1 MPALLIA
8 GLSPWGVAPY
18 KQTRLLKRHLG
29 CCNPIMLKVG
39 FHGMASL
46 TSLMPGLAAFSNY
59 RFGNDFSRDLFAGLS
74 VAAVALPVSIAYAE
88 LAGLSPAVGLYAS
101 IGPLLA
107 YALFGTSPQLMVN
120 PDAASCAIL
129 AAAVTPL
136 AGGDPSLYLTLA
148 TALTLFTGVLCLLA
162 SAFRLGAMADFL
174 SKPILVGF
182 LNGIALSI
190 FLGQIGKVLGFQ
202 IIASRILPK
211 LLEIVSSLPT
221 THLPTLL
228 VTLFSVA
235 VLLLVKKFVARIPA
249 ALAVLVLS
257 AVVVKLFDLQS
268 LGVAV
273 LAPVPAGLPMP
284 TLPMVPL
291 ETMPKLLASAAGLAL
306 VLFTSGTIT
315 SRSFASRGGYDVDV
329 DRELVAYGA
338 ANIAASLGGGFVVTG
353 AASRTAM
360 AVTAGGKTQ
369 VTGLVAAAMIA
380 VVMLFFT
387 GPLQFVPLAALG
399 VVLISAAL
407 SLLDFSS
414 LRQFWRMDRREFGL
428 SLVTTAGVVVVGS
441 INGILVA
448 VALAIVRFVKHTARP
463 SVELLGKEKG
473 LPGLHSIDR
482 HTSAKAIP
490 GLVLFRFNAPLVFF
504 NADHF
509 KQCALKA
516 VQASGDDLRWF
527 VIDTIPISEIDI
539 NGVVVLKDLKQRLA
553 SQNVQLV
560 LAGRQSEFLTRMRH
574 MGEPAENVSELT
586 YPTLRQAVNAFH
598 GQ

>member
-1 MPALLIA
+1 
-8 GLSPWGVAPY
+8 
-18 KQTRLLKRHLG
+18 
-29 CCNPIMLKVG
+29 
-39 FHGMASL
+39 
-46 TSLMPGLAAFSNY
+46 MPGLAALRSY
-59 RFGNDFSRDLFAGLS
+59 RFGSDFSSDLFAGLS

-136 AGGDPSLYLTLA
+136 AGGDPSLYLSLA
-148 TALTLFTGVLCLLA
+148 TALTLFTGILCMLA
-162 SAFRLGAMADFL
+162 SVFRLGVLANFL
-174 SKPILVGF
+174 SRPILVGF

-202 IIASRILPK
+202 ITASKIVPK
-211 LLEIVSSLPT
+211 LLEIISKLPST
-221 THLPTLL
+221 QMPTLL
-228 VTLFSVA
+228 VTLFSIA
-235 VLLLVKKFVARIPA
+235 VLVLVRKFIKQVPA

-273 LAPVPAGLPMP
+273 LAPVPAGLPALA
-284 TLPMVPL
+284 LPIVPL
-291 ETMPKLLASAAGLAL
+291 DTVPQLLGSGAGLAL

-315 SRSFASRGGYDVDV
+315 SRSFASRGGYEVDV

-338 ANIAASLGGGFVVTG
+338 ANIASSLAQGFVVTG
-353 AASRTAM
+353 ADSRTAM

-369 VTGLVAAAMIA
+369 VTGLVAAAVIA
-380 VVMLFFT
+380 LVLLFFT

-414 LRQFWRMDRREFGL
+414 LRLLWRMDRRECGL
-428 SLVTTAGVVVVGS
+428 SLVTTAGVVALGS
-441 INGILVA
+441 INGILIA

-504 NADHF
+504 NAEHF

-516 VQASGDDLRWF
+516 AKASGEDLRWF
-527 VIDTIPISEIDI
+527 VIDTIPISDIDI
-539 NGVVVLKDLKQRLA
+539 NGVTVLKDLKQKLA
-553 SQNVQLV
+553 GQNVKLV
-560 LAGRQSEFLTRMRH
+560 LAGRQSEIETGLRQI
-574 MGEPAENVSELT
+574 GEQVKNVSELT
-586 YPTLRQAVNAFH
+586 YPTLRQAVNAFSTR
-598 GQ
+598 

>member
-1 MPALLIA
+1 
-8 GLSPWGVAPY
+8 
-18 KQTRLLKRHLG
+18 
-29 CCNPIMLKVG
+29 
-39 FHGMASL
+39 MASL
-46 TSLMPGLAAFSNY
+46 TSLMPGLAALRSY
-59 RFGNDFSRDLFAGLS
+59 RFGSDFNSDLFAGLS

-136 AGGDPSLYLTLA
+136 AGGDPSLYLSLA
-148 TALTLFTGVLCLLA
+148 TALTLFTGILCMLA
-162 SAFRLGAMADFL
+162 SVFRLGVLANFL
-174 SKPILVGF
+174 SRPILVGF

-202 IIASRILPK
+202 VTASKIVPK
-211 LLEIVSSLPT
+211 LLEIISKLPST
-221 THLPTLL
+221 QMPTLL
-228 VTLFSVA
+228 VTLFSIA
-235 VLLLVKKFVARIPA
+235 VLLLVRKFITKVPA

-273 LAPVPAGLPMP
+273 LAPVPAGLPALA
-284 TLPMVPL
+284 LPIVPL
-291 ETMPKLLASAAGLAL
+291 DTVPQLLGSGAGLAL

-315 SRSFASRGGYDVDV
+315 SRSFASRGGYEVDV

-338 ANIAASLGGGFVVTG
+338 ANIAASLAQGFVVTG
-353 AASRTAM
+353 ADSRTAM

-369 VTGLVAAAMIA
+369 VTGLVAAAVIA
-380 VVMLFFT
+380 LVLLFFT

-414 LRQFWRMDRREFGL
+414 LRLLWRMDRRECGL
-428 SLVTTAGVVVVGS
+428 SLVTTAGVVALGS
-441 INGILVA
+441 INGILIA

-504 NADHF
+504 NAEHF

-516 VQASGDDLRWF
+516 ARASGEDLRWF
-527 VIDTIPISEIDI
+527 VIDTIPISDIDI
-539 NGVVVLKDLKQRLA
+539 NGVTVLKDLKQKLA
-553 SQNVQLV
+553 GQNVKLV
-560 LAGRQSEFLTRMRH
+560 LAGRQSEIETGLRQI
-574 MGEPAENVSELT
+574 GEQVENVSELT
-586 YPTLRQAVNAFH
+586 YPTLRQAVNAFSTR
-598 GQ
+598 

>member
-1 MPALLIA
+1 
-8 GLSPWGVAPY
+8 
-18 KQTRLLKRHLG
+18 
-29 CCNPIMLKVG
+29 
-39 FHGMASL
+39 
-46 TSLMPGLAAFSNY
+46 MPGLAALRNY

-129 AAAVTPL
+129 AAAVAPL
-136 AGGDPSLYLTLA
+136 AGGDPSLYLSLA

-202 IIASRILPK
+202 IDASRILPK

-221 THLPTLL
+221 THLPTVL

-235 VLLLVKKFVARIPA
+235 VLLVVKRFVARIPA

-273 LAPVPAGLPMP
+273 LAPVPAGLPLP
-284 TLPMVPL
+284 SLPMVPL
-291 ETMPKLLASAAGLAL
+291 ETIPKLLASAAGLAL

-353 AASRTAM
+353 ADSRTAM

-380 VVMLFFT
+380 VVLLFFT

-428 SLVTTAGVVVVGS
+428 SLVTTAGVVAVGS

-448 VALAIVRFVKHTARP
+448 VTLAIVRFVKHTARP

-509 KQCALKA
+509 KQCALTAAK
-516 VQASGDDLRWF
+516 ASGDDLRWF

-560 LAGRQSEFLTRMRH
+560 LAGRQSEFVTRMRQ
-574 MGEPAENVSELT
+574 MGEPTENVSELT

>member
-1 MPALLIA
+1 
-8 GLSPWGVAPY
+8 
-18 KQTRLLKRHLG
+18 
-29 CCNPIMLKVG
+29 MLKVG
-39 FHGMASL
+39 FLRMASL

-136 AGGDPSLYLTLA
+136 AGGDPSLYLSLA

-463 SVELLGKEKG
+463 SVEFLGKEKG

-509 KQCALKA
+509 NQCALKA

-539 NGVVVLKDLKQRLA
+539 NGVVLLKDLKQRLA

-560 LAGRQSEFLTRMRH
+560 LAGRQSEFVTRMRH

>member
-1 MPALLIA
+1 
-8 GLSPWGVAPY
+8 
-18 KQTRLLKRHLG
+18 
-29 CCNPIMLKVG
+29 
-39 FHGMASL
+39 MASL
-46 TSLMPGLAAFSNY
+46 TSLMPGLAALRSY
-59 RFGNDFSRDLFAGLS
+59 RFGRDFNSDLFAGLS

-136 AGGDPSLYLTLA
+136 AGGDPSLYLSLA
-148 TALTLFTGVLCLLA
+148 TALTLFTGILCMLA
-162 SAFRLGAMADFL
+162 SVFRLGVLANFL
-174 SKPILVGF
+174 SRPILVGF

-202 IIASRILPK
+202 VTASKIVPK
-211 LLEIVSSLPT
+211 LLEIISKLPST
-221 THLPTLL
+221 QMPTLL
-228 VTLFSVA
+228 VTLFSIA
-235 VLLLVKKFVARIPA
+235 VLLLVRKFITKVPA

-257 AVVVKLFDLQS
+257 AVVVKLFDLQT

-273 LAPVPAGLPMP
+273 LAPVPAGLPSLA
-284 TLPMVPL
+284 LPIVPL
-291 ETMPKLLASAAGLAL
+291 DTVPQLLGSGAGLAL

-315 SRSFASRGGYDVDV
+315 SRSFASRGGYEVDV

-338 ANIAASLGGGFVVTG
+338 ANIASSLAQGFVVTG
-353 AASRTAM
+353 ADSRTAM
-360 AVTAGGKTQ
+360 AVTAGAKTQ
-369 VTGLVAAAMIA
+369 VTGLVAAAVIA
-380 VVMLFFT
+380 LVLLFFT

-414 LRQFWRMDRREFGL
+414 LRLLWRMDRRECGL
-428 SLVTTAGVVVVGS
+428 SLVTTAGVVALGS
-441 INGILVA
+441 INGILIA

-504 NADHF
+504 NAEHF

-516 VQASGDDLRWF
+516 ARASGEDLRWF
-527 VIDTIPISEIDI
+527 VIDTIPISDIDI
-539 NGVVVLKDLKQRLA
+539 NGVTVLKDLKQKLA
-553 SQNVQLV
+553 GQNVKLV
-560 LAGRQSEFLTRMRH
+560 LAGRQSEIETGLRQI
-574 MGEPAENVSELT
+574 GEQVENVSELT
-586 YPTLRQAVNAFH
+586 FPTLRQAVNAFSTR
-598 GQ
+598 

>member
-1 MPALLIA
+1 
-8 GLSPWGVAPY
+8 
-18 KQTRLLKRHLG
+18 
-29 CCNPIMLKVG
+29 
-39 FHGMASL
+39 MASL
-46 TSLMPGLAAFSNY
+46 TSLMPGLAALRNY

-235 VLLLVKKFVARIPA
+235 VLLVVKRFVARIPA

-273 LAPVPAGLPMP
+273 LAPVPAGLPLP
-284 TLPMVPL
+284 SLPMVPL
-291 ETMPKLLASAAGLAL
+291 ETIPKLLASAAGLAL

-353 AASRTAM
+353 ADSRTAM

-380 VVMLFFT
+380 VVLLFFT

-428 SLVTTAGVVVVGS
+428 SLVTTAGVVAVGS

-516 VQASGDDLRWF
+516 AKASGEDLRWF

-560 LAGRQSEFLTRMRH
+560 LAGRQSEFVTRMRH

>member
-1 MPALLIA
+1 
-8 GLSPWGVAPY
+8 
-18 KQTRLLKRHLG
+18 
-29 CCNPIMLKVG
+29 
-39 FHGMASL
+39 
-46 TSLMPGLAAFSNY
+46 MPGLAALRNY

-129 AAAVTPL
+129 AAAVAPL
-136 AGGDPSLYLTLA
+136 AGGDPSLYLSLA

-202 IIASRILPK
+202 IDASRILPK

-221 THLPTLL
+221 THLPTVL

-235 VLLLVKKFVARIPA
+235 VLLVVKRFVARIPA

-273 LAPVPAGLPMP
+273 LAPVPAGLPLP
-284 TLPMVPL
+284 SLPMVPL
-291 ETMPKLLASAAGLAL
+291 ENIPKLLASAAGLAL

-315 SRSFASRGGYDVDV
+315 SRSFASRGGYDVDL

-338 ANIAASLGGGFVVTG
+338 ANIAATVGGGFVVTG
-353 AASRTAM
+353 ADSRTAM
-360 AVTAGGKTQ
+360 AVTAGGKTR

-380 VVMLFFT
+380 VVLLFFT

-428 SLVTTAGVVVVGS
+428 SLVTTAGVVAVGS

-490 GLVLFRFNAPLVFF
+490 GLVLFRFNAPMVFF

-516 VQASGDDLRWF
+516 AKASGEDLRWF

-560 LAGRQSEFLTRMRH
+560 LAGRQSEFVTRMRH
-574 MGEPAENVSELT
+574 MGEPIENVSELT

>member
-1 MPALLIA
+1 
-8 GLSPWGVAPY
+8 
-18 KQTRLLKRHLG
+18 
-29 CCNPIMLKVG
+29 
-39 FHGMASL
+39 MASL
-46 TSLMPGLAAFSNY
+46 TSLMPGLAALRSY
-59 RFGNDFSRDLFAGLS
+59 RFGSDFNSDLFAGLS

-136 AGGDPSLYLTLA
+136 AGGDPSLYLSLA
-148 TALTLFTGVLCLLA
+148 TALTLFTGILCMLA
-162 SAFRLGAMADFL
+162 SVFRLGVLANFL
-174 SKPILVGF
+174 SRPILVGF

-202 IIASRILPK
+202 VTASKIVPK
-211 LLEIVSSLPT
+211 LLEIISKLPST
-221 THLPTLL
+221 QMPTLL
-228 VTLFSVA
+228 VTLFSIA
-235 VLLLVKKFVARIPA
+235 VLLLVRKFITKVPA

-273 LAPVPAGLPMP
+273 LAPVPAGLPALA
-284 TLPMVPL
+284 LPIVPL
-291 ETMPKLLASAAGLAL
+291 DTVPQLLGSGAGLAL

-315 SRSFASRGGYDVDV
+315 SRSFASRGGYEVDV

-338 ANIAASLGGGFVVTG
+338 ANIASSLAQGFVVTG
-353 AASRTAM
+353 ADSRTAM

-369 VTGLVAAAMIA
+369 VTGLVAAAVIA
-380 VVMLFFT
+380 LVLLFFT

-414 LRQFWRMDRREFGL
+414 LRLLWRMDRRECGL
-428 SLVTTAGVVVVGS
+428 SLVTTAGVVALGS
-441 INGILVA
+441 INGILIA

-504 NADHF
+504 NAEHF

-516 VQASGDDLRWF
+516 ARASGDDLRWF
-527 VIDTIPISEIDI
+527 VIDTIPISDIDI
-539 NGVVVLKDLKQRLA
+539 NGVTVLKDLKQKLA
-553 SQNVQLV
+553 GQNVKLV
-560 LAGRQSEFLTRMRH
+560 LAGRQSEIETGLRQI
-574 MGEPAENVSELT
+574 GEQVENVSELT
-586 YPTLRQAVNAFH
+586 YPTLRQAVNAFSTR
-598 GQ
+598 

>member
-1 MPALLIA
+1 MA
-8 GLSPWGVAPY
+8 GLEAL
-18 KQTRLLKRHLG
+18 R
-29 CCNPIMLKVG
+29 
-39 FHGMASL
+39 
-46 TSLMPGLAAFSNY
+46 NY
-59 RFGNDFSRDLFAGLS
+59 RIGNDFSRDLFAGLS

-136 AGGDPSLYLTLA
+136 AGGDPSLYLSLA

-211 LLEIVSSLPT
+211 LLEIVLSLPT
-221 THLPTLL
+221 THLPTVL
-228 VTLFSVA
+228 VTLLSVA
-235 VLLLVKKFVARIPA
+235 VLLLVERFVAQIPA

-284 TLPMVPL
+284 SLPMVPL

-387 GPLQFVPLAALG
+387 GSLQFVPLAALG

-407 SLLDFSS
+407 SMLDFSS

-428 SLVTTAGVVVVGS
+428 SMVTTAGVVVVGS

-516 VQASGDDLRWF
+516 AKASGEDLRWF

-560 LAGRQSEFLTRMRH
+560 LAGRQSEFVTRMRH

>member
-1 MPALLIA
+1 
-8 GLSPWGVAPY
+8 
-18 KQTRLLKRHLG
+18 
-29 CCNPIMLKVG
+29 
-39 FHGMASL
+39 MASL
-46 TSLMPGLAAFSNY
+46 TSLMPGLAALRSY
-59 RFGNDFSRDLFAGLS
+59 RFGSDFNSDLFAGLS

-136 AGGDPSLYLTLA
+136 AGGDPNLYLSLA
-148 TALTLFTGVLCLLA
+148 TALTLFTGILCMLA
-162 SAFRLGAMADFL
+162 SIFRLGVLANFL
-174 SKPILVGF
+174 SRPILVGF

-202 IIASRILPK
+202 VTASKIVPK
-211 LLEIVSSLPT
+211 LLEIISKLPST
-221 THLPTLL
+221 QMPTLL
-228 VTLFSVA
+228 VTLFSIA
-235 VLLLVKKFVARIPA
+235 VLVLVKKFITKVPA

-273 LAPVPAGLPMP
+273 LAPVPAGLPALA
-284 TLPMVPL
+284 LPIVPL
-291 ETMPKLLASAAGLAL
+291 DTVPQLLGSGAGLAL

-315 SRSFASRGGYDVDV
+315 SRSFASRGGYEVDV

-338 ANIAASLGGGFVVTG
+338 ANIASSLAQGFVVTG
-353 AASRTAM
+353 ADSRTAM

-369 VTGLVAAAMIA
+369 VTGLVAAAVIA
-380 VVMLFFT
+380 LVLLFFT

-414 LRQFWRMDRREFGL
+414 LRLLWRMDRRECGL
-428 SLVTTAGVVVVGS
+428 SLVTTAGVVALGS
-441 INGILVA
+441 INGILIA

-504 NADHF
+504 NAEHF

-516 VQASGDDLRWF
+516 ARASGEDLRWF
-527 VIDTIPISEIDI
+527 VIDTIPISDIDI
-539 NGVVVLKDLKQRLA
+539 NGVTVLKDLKQKLA
-553 SQNVQLV
+553 GQNVKLV
-560 LAGRQSEFLTRMRH
+560 LAGRQSEIETGLRQI
-574 MGEPAENVSELT
+574 GEQVENVSELT
-586 YPTLRQAVNAFH
+586 YPTLRQAVNAFSTR
-598 GQ
+598 

>member
-1 MPALLIA
+1 
-8 GLSPWGVAPY
+8 
-18 KQTRLLKRHLG
+18 
-29 CCNPIMLKVG
+29 
-39 FHGMASL
+39 MASL
-46 TSLMPGLAAFSNY
+46 TSLMPGLAALRSY
-59 RFGNDFSRDLFAGLS
+59 CFGSDFNSDLFAGLS

-136 AGGDPSLYLTLA
+136 AGGDPSLYLSLA
-148 TALTLFTGVLCLLA
+148 TALTLFTGILCMLA
-162 SAFRLGAMADFL
+162 SVFRLGVLANFL
-174 SKPILVGF
+174 SRPILVGF

-202 IIASRILPK
+202 VTASKIVPK
-211 LLEIVSSLPT
+211 LLEIISKLPST
-221 THLPTLL
+221 QMPTLL
-228 VTLFSVA
+228 VTLFSIA
-235 VLLLVKKFVARIPA
+235 VLLLVRKFITKVPA

-273 LAPVPAGLPMP
+273 LAPVPAGLPALA
-284 TLPMVPL
+284 LPIVPL
-291 ETMPKLLASAAGLAL
+291 DTVPQLLGSGAGLAL

-315 SRSFASRGGYDVDV
+315 SRSFASRGGYEVDV

-338 ANIAASLGGGFVVTG
+338 ANIASSLAQGFVVTG
-353 AASRTAM
+353 ADSRTAM

-369 VTGLVAAAMIA
+369 VTGLVAAAVIA
-380 VVMLFFT
+380 LVLLFFT

-407 SLLDFSS
+407 SLLDFAS
-414 LRQFWRMDRREFGL
+414 LRLLWRMDRRECGL
-428 SLVTTAGVVVVGS
+428 SLVTTAGVVALGS
-441 INGILVA
+441 INGILIA

-504 NADHF
+504 NAEHF

-516 VQASGDDLRWF
+516 DRASGEDLRWF
-527 VIDTIPISEIDI
+527 VIDTIPISDIDI
-539 NGVVVLKDLKQRLA
+539 NGVTVLKDLKQKLA
-553 SQNVQLV
+553 GQNVKLV
-560 LAGRQSEFLTRMRH
+560 LAGRQSEIETGLRQI
-574 MGEPAENVSELT
+574 GEQVENVSELT
-586 YPTLRQAVNAFH
+586 YPTLRQAVNAFSTR
-598 GQ
+598 

>member
-1 MPALLIA
+1 
-8 GLSPWGVAPY
+8 
-18 KQTRLLKRHLG
+18 
-29 CCNPIMLKVG
+29 MLKVG

-509 KQCALKA
+509 NQCALKA

-560 LAGRQSEFLTRMRH
+560 LAGRQSEFVTRMRH

>member
-1 MPALLIA
+1 
-8 GLSPWGVAPY
+8 
-18 KQTRLLKRHLG
+18 
-29 CCNPIMLKVG
+29 
-39 FHGMASL
+39 MASL
-46 TSLMPGLAAFSNY
+46 TSLMPGLAALRSY
-59 RFGNDFSRDLFAGLS
+59 RFGSDFNSDLFAGLS

-136 AGGDPSLYLTLA
+136 AGGDPSLYLSLA
-148 TALTLFTGVLCLLA
+148 TALTLFTGILCMLA
-162 SAFRLGAMADFL
+162 SVFRLGVLANFL
-174 SKPILVGF
+174 SRPILVGF

-202 IIASRILPK
+202 VTASKIVPK
-211 LLEIVSSLPT
+211 LLEIISKLPST
-221 THLPTLL
+221 QMPTLL
-228 VTLFSVA
+228 VTLFSIA
-235 VLLLVKKFVARIPA
+235 VLLLVRKFITKVPA

-273 LAPVPAGLPMP
+273 LAPVPAGLPALA
-284 TLPMVPL
+284 LPIVPL
-291 ETMPKLLASAAGLAL
+291 DTVPQLLGSGAGLAL

-315 SRSFASRGGYDVDV
+315 SRSFASRGGYEVDV

-338 ANIAASLGGGFVVTG
+338 ANIASSLAQGFVVTG
-353 AASRTAM
+353 ADSRTAM

-369 VTGLVAAAMIA
+369 VTGLVAAAVIA
-380 VVMLFFT
+380 LVLLFFT

-414 LRQFWRMDRREFGL
+414 LRLLWRMDRRECGL
-428 SLVTTAGVVVVGS
+428 SLVTTAGVVALGS
-441 INGILVA
+441 INGILIA

-504 NADHF
+504 NAEHF

-516 VQASGDDLRWF
+516 ARASGEDLRWF
-527 VIDTIPISEIDI
+527 VIDTIPISDIDI
-539 NGVVVLKDLKQRLA
+539 NGVTVLKDLKQKLA
-553 SQNVQLV
+553 GQNVKLV
-560 LAGRQSEFLTRMRH
+560 LAGRQSEIETGLRQI
-574 MGEPAENVSELT
+574 GEQVENVSELT
-586 YPTLRQAVNAFH
+586 YPTLRQAVNAFSTR
-598 GQ
+598 

>member
-1 MPALLIA
+1 
-8 GLSPWGVAPY
+8 
-18 KQTRLLKRHLG
+18 
-29 CCNPIMLKVG
+29 
-39 FHGMASL
+39 
-46 TSLMPGLAAFSNY
+46 MPGLAALRRY
-59 RFGNDFSRDLFAGLS
+59 RFASDFSHDLFAGLS

-88 LAGLSPAVGLYAS
+88 LAGLTPAVGLYAS
-101 IGPLLA
+101 IGPLLV

-129 AAAVTPL
+129 ASAVTPL
-136 AGGDPSLYLTLA
+136 AGGDPALYLSLA
-148 TALTLFTGVLCLLA
+148 TALTLFTGVLCVLA
-162 SAFRLGAMADFL
+162 SAFRLGVLANFL
-174 SKPILVGF
+174 SRPILVGF

-190 FLGQIGKVLGFQ
+190 FLGQIGKVLGFE
-202 IIASRILPK
+202 IAASRIVPK
-211 LLEIVSSLPT
+211 LLEIVSKLPST
-221 THLPTLL
+221 QLPTLL
-228 VTLFSVA
+228 VALFSVA
-235 VLLLVKKFVARIPA
+235 VLCMVQRFLSRVPA

-257 AVVVKLFDLQS
+257 AVLVKLFDLQS

-273 LAPVPAGLPMP
+273 LAPVPSGLPSP
-284 TLPMVPL
+284 TLPLVPL
-291 ETMPKLLASAAGLAL
+291 ESIPKLLGSAAGLAL

-338 ANIAASLGGGFVVTG
+338 ANIASSLSQGFVVTG
-353 AASRTAM
+353 ADSRTAM

-369 VTGLVAAAMIA
+369 VTGLVAAAVIA
-380 VVMLFFT
+380 LVLLFFT

-428 SLVTTAGVVVVGS
+428 SLVTTAGVVAVGS

-482 HTSAKAIP
+482 HTSAEAIP
-490 GLVLFRFNAPLVFF
+490 GMVLFRFNAPLVFF

-516 VQASGDDLRWF
+516 AQASDDGLRWF
-527 VIDTIPISEIDI
+527 VIDTIPISDIDL
-539 NGVVVLKDLKQRLA
+539 NGLAVLKDLQQRLA
-553 SQNVQLV
+553 SQNVKLV
-560 LAGRQSEFLTRMRH
+560 LAGRQSEIGAGLQRI
-574 MGEPAENVSELT
+574 GEPVENVSELT
-586 YPTLRQAVNAFH
+586 FPTLRQAVNAFKAL
-598 GQ
+598 

>member
-1 MPALLIA
+1 
-8 GLSPWGVAPY
+8 
-18 KQTRLLKRHLG
+18 
-29 CCNPIMLKVG
+29 
-39 FHGMASL
+39 MASL
-46 TSLMPGLAAFSNY
+46 TSLMPGLAALRSY
-59 RFGNDFSRDLFAGLS
+59 RFGSDFNSDLFAGLS

-136 AGGDPSLYLTLA
+136 AGGDPSLYLSLA
-148 TALTLFTGVLCLLA
+148 TALTLFTGILCMLA
-162 SAFRLGAMADFL
+162 SVFRLGVLANFL
-174 SKPILVGF
+174 SRPILVGF

-202 IIASRILPK
+202 VTASKIVPK
-211 LLEIVSSLPT
+211 LLEIISKLPST
-221 THLPTLL
+221 QMPTLL
-228 VTLFSVA
+228 VTLFSIA
-235 VLLLVKKFVARIPA
+235 VLLLVRKFITKVPA

-257 AVVVKLFDLQS
+257 AVVVKLFDLQT

-273 LAPVPAGLPMP
+273 LAPVPAGLPALA
-284 TLPMVPL
+284 LPIVPL
-291 ETMPKLLASAAGLAL
+291 DTVPQLLGSGAGLAL

-315 SRSFASRGGYDVDV
+315 SRSFASRGGYEVDV

-338 ANIAASLGGGFVVTG
+338 ANIASSLAQGFVVTG
-353 AASRTAM
+353 ADSRTAM
-360 AVTAGGKTQ
+360 AVTAGAKTQ
-369 VTGLVAAAMIA
+369 VTGLVAAAVIA
-380 VVMLFFT
+380 LVLLFFT

-414 LRQFWRMDRREFGL
+414 LRLLWRMDRRECGL
-428 SLVTTAGVVVVGS
+428 SLVTTAGVVALGS
-441 INGILVA
+441 INGILIA

-504 NADHF
+504 NAEHF

-516 VQASGDDLRWF
+516 ARASGEDLRWF
-527 VIDTIPISEIDI
+527 VIDTIPISDIDI
-539 NGVVVLKDLKQRLA
+539 NGVTVLKDLKQKLA
-553 SQNVQLV
+553 GQNVKLV
-560 LAGRQSEFLTRMRH
+560 LAGRQSEIETGLRQI
-574 MGEPAENVSELT
+574 GEQVENVSELT
-586 YPTLRQAVNAFH
+586 YPTLRQAVNAFSTR
-598 GQ
+598 

>member
-1 MPALLIA
+1 
-8 GLSPWGVAPY
+8 
-18 KQTRLLKRHLG
+18 
-29 CCNPIMLKVG
+29 
-39 FHGMASL
+39 
-46 TSLMPGLAAFSNY
+46 MPGLAALRSY
-59 RFGNDFSRDLFAGLS
+59 RFGSDFNSDLFAGLS

-136 AGGDPSLYLTLA
+136 AGGDPNLYLSLA
-148 TALTLFTGVLCLLA
+148 TALTLFTGILCMLA
-162 SAFRLGAMADFL
+162 SIFRLGVLANFL
-174 SKPILVGF
+174 SRPILVGF

-202 IIASRILPK
+202 VTASKIVPK
-211 LLEIVSSLPT
+211 LLEIISKLPST
-221 THLPTLL
+221 QMPTLL
-228 VTLFSVA
+228 VTLFSIA
-235 VLLLVKKFVARIPA
+235 VLVLVKKFITKVPA

-273 LAPVPAGLPMP
+273 LAPVPAGLPALA
-284 TLPMVPL
+284 LPIVPL
-291 ETMPKLLASAAGLAL
+291 DTVPQLLGSGAGLAL

-315 SRSFASRGGYDVDV
+315 SRSFASRGGYEVDV

-338 ANIAASLGGGFVVTG
+338 ANIASSLAQGFVVTG
-353 AASRTAM
+353 ADSRTAM

-369 VTGLVAAAMIA
+369 VTGLVAAAVIA
-380 VVMLFFT
+380 LVLLFFT

-414 LRQFWRMDRREFGL
+414 LRLLWRMDRRECGL
-428 SLVTTAGVVVVGS
+428 SLVTTAGVVALGS
-441 INGILVA
+441 INGILIA

-504 NADHF
+504 NAEHF

-516 VQASGDDLRWF
+516 ARASGEDLRWF
-527 VIDTIPISEIDI
+527 VIDTIPISDIDI
-539 NGVVVLKDLKQRLA
+539 NGVTVLKDLKQKLA
-553 SQNVQLV
+553 GQNVKLV
-560 LAGRQSEFLTRMRH
+560 LAGRQSEIETGLRQI
-574 MGEPAENVSELT
+574 GEQVENVSELT
-586 YPTLRQAVNAFH
+586 YPTLRQAVNAFSTR
-598 GQ
+598 

>member
-1 MPALLIA
+1 
-8 GLSPWGVAPY
+8 
-18 KQTRLLKRHLG
+18 
-29 CCNPIMLKVG
+29 
-39 FHGMASL
+39 
-46 TSLMPGLAAFSNY
+46 MPGLAALRSY
-59 RFGNDFSRDLFAGLS
+59 RFGRDFNSDLFAGLS

-136 AGGDPSLYLTLA
+136 AGGDPSLYLSLA
-148 TALTLFTGVLCLLA
+148 TALTLFTGILCMLA
-162 SAFRLGAMADFL
+162 SVFRLGVLANFL
-174 SKPILVGF
+174 SRPILVGF

-202 IIASRILPK
+202 VTASKIVPK
-211 LLEIVSSLPT
+211 LLEIISKLPST
-221 THLPTLL
+221 QMPTLL
-228 VTLFSVA
+228 VTLFSIA
-235 VLLLVKKFVARIPA
+235 VLLLVRKFITKVPA

-273 LAPVPAGLPMP
+273 LAPVPAGLPALA
-284 TLPMVPL
+284 LPIVPL
-291 ETMPKLLASAAGLAL
+291 DTVPQLLGSGAGLAL

-315 SRSFASRGGYDVDV
+315 SRSFASRGGYEVDV

-338 ANIAASLGGGFVVTG
+338 ANIASSLAQGFVVTG
-353 AASRTAM
+353 ADSRTAM
-360 AVTAGGKTQ
+360 AVTAGAKTQ
-369 VTGLVAAAMIA
+369 VTGLVAAAVIA
-380 VVMLFFT
+380 LVLLFFT

-414 LRQFWRMDRREFGL
+414 LRLLWRMDRRECGL
-428 SLVTTAGVVVVGS
+428 SLVTTAGVVALGS
-441 INGILVA
+441 INGILIA

-504 NADHF
+504 NAEHF

-516 VQASGDDLRWF
+516 ARASGEDLRWF
-527 VIDTIPISEIDI
+527 VIDTIPISDIDI
-539 NGVVVLKDLKQRLA
+539 NGVTVLKDLKQKLA
-553 SQNVQLV
+553 GQNVKLV
-560 LAGRQSEFLTRMRH
+560 LAGRQSEIETGLRQI
-574 MGEPAENVSELT
+574 GEQVENVSELT
-586 YPTLRQAVNAFH
+586 YPTLRQAVNAFSTR
-598 GQ
+598 

>member
-1 MPALLIA
+1 
-8 GLSPWGVAPY
+8 
-18 KQTRLLKRHLG
+18 
-29 CCNPIMLKVG
+29 
-39 FHGMASL
+39 
-46 TSLMPGLAAFSNY
+46 MPGLAALRNY

-74 VAAVALPVSIAYAE
+74 VAAVALPVSIAYAG

-129 AAAVTPL
+129 AAAVAPL
-136 AGGDPSLYLTLA
+136 AGGDPSLYLSLA

-202 IIASRILPK
+202 IEASRILPK

-221 THLPTLL
+221 THLPTVL
-228 VTLFSVA
+228 VTLFSMA
-235 VLLLVKKFVARIPA
+235 VLLVVKRFVARIPA

-273 LAPVPAGLPMP
+273 LAPVPAGLPLP
-284 TLPMVPL
+284 SLPMVPL
-291 ETMPKLLASAAGLAL
+291 ETIPKLLASAAGLAL

-353 AASRTAM
+353 ADSRTAM

-380 VVMLFFT
+380 VVLLFFT

-428 SLVTTAGVVVVGS
+428 SLVTTAGVVAVGS

-448 VALAIVRFVKHTARP
+448 VTLAIVRFVKHTARP

-516 VQASGDDLRWF
+516 AKASGEDLRWF

-560 LAGRQSEFLTRMRH
+560 LAGRQSEFVTRMRH
-574 MGEPAENVSELT
+574 MGEPTENVSELT

-598 GQ
+598 GP